1 MSDFESGVGEW
12 QVILRVG
19 WGGNVFLKVG
29 WVVVSKFEKRVAGVG
44 GEQF

>member
-19 WGGNVFLKVG
+19 WGGECIPE
-29 WVVVSKFEKRVAGVG
+29 SRVG
-44 GEQF
+44 GSK